1 MANIGYGVLILVGLA
16 ILPTVLSFIF
26 GIVSEI
32 ATTFTNA
39 FKQEGIK

>member
-32 ATTFTNA
+32 VTTITNA
-39 FKQEGIK
+39 FKKEGIK